1 MKTMTISHEDD
12 ERKKEKPVVM
22 SFNEF
27 QPMRSTT
34 GINSPKLEESSKTGL
49 DNFPA
54 WPNGFPV
61 GTRGSTRHSK
71 GQIQNFVKFNI
82 A

>member
-34 GINSPKLEESSKTGL
+34 GINSPKFEESSKTGL
-49 DNFPA
+49 DYFPA
-54 WPNGFPV
+54 WPNGFSV

-71 GQIQNFVKFNI
+71 GQIQNFVKFSV